1 MQGRRLSIDRKPVVT
16 DYGGDGSARFRN
28 WLKEQ
33 SKLVEARQNS
43 DGKEKHESQDNLE
56 RGIRSRRGSICDQKS
71 NSLNQNGSR
80 RGSVFQGIENASNRA
95 ESRMSVTGTAM
106 IGSRR
111 GSIASTHPEDVD
123 LGWLAW
129 KESRRNESRRASVVS
144 ISGEDHGVKSVS
156 KWTKAVNAVTDQ
168 AARENGREH
177 KRSLKEKIHI
187 RTGRSLSTTT
197 APSDNLRLRMLEDH
211 LKKHSLRLSSHAMCM
226 VCTRILEGQ

>member
-1 MQGRRLSIDRKPVVT
+1 MQGRRLSTERKPVVT

-43 DGKEKHESQDNLE
+43 DGKEKPESQDNLE
-56 RGIRSRRGSICDQKS
+56 RGIRSRRGSICDQRS

-95 ESRMSVTGTAM
+95 ESRMSVT
-106 IGSRR
+106 GSRR

>member
-1 MQGRRLSIDRKPVVT
+1 MQGRRLSTERKPVVT

-43 DGKEKHESQDNLE
+43 DGKEKPESQDNLE
-56 RGIRSRRGSICDQKS
+56 CGIRSRRGSICDQKS

-95 ESRMSVTGTAM
+95 ESRMSVT
-106 IGSRR
+106 GSRR